1 MFILSFFTRTVSLTI
16 CWVGPPAHLPKI
28 HPSHHLH
35 HHFRS
40 PSLSN
45 RSCVLPSLISPKF
58 QNFPS
63 PAPLNPIRSSNPFSL
78 VPDRA
83 AASSGAAQSR
93 RKSLVREVLVA
104 AMAEQFADSANNV
117 VIEEV
122 SKGLN
127 PGMIVLLVVA
137 TFLLLFFVGNY
148 ALYVYAQKTLPP
160 RKKKPV
166 SKKKMKREKLKQ
178 GVSAPGE

>member
-1 MFILSFFTRTVSLTI
+1 MIGADEEEVAAAAVVEEEARAPETPS
-16 CWVGPPAHLPKI
+16 GPP
-28 HPSHHLH
+28 
-35 HHFRS
+35 R
-40 PSLSN
+40 
-45 RSCVLPSLISPKF
+45 
-58 QNFPS
+58 
-63 PAPLNPIRSSNPFSL
+63 
-78 VPDRA
+78 
-83 AASSGAAQSR
+83 
-93 RKSLVREVLVA
+93 REVKGSWWCFGPGLAAA
-104 AMAEQFADSANNV
+104 AMADQFADSACLMDLFSGLQNNV